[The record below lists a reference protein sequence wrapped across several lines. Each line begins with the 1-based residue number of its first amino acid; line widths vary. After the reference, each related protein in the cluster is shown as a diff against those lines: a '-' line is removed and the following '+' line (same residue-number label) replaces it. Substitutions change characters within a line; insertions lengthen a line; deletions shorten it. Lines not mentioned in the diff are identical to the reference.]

1 MNDIKAYASI
11 CASALPEDLYVHI
24 IRICFDVCGS
34 DSAEWIP
41 DKKEIR
47 NIKYLCSELNV
58 NFKDVQKAYLDSL
71 TWYEDDLLGD
81 DLKVETIDKDF
92 KDFEENSARA
102 RLMYVG
108 RIFVSGFSDGVKEV
122 DGSEGTNFYLQL
134 KGTKDDLFDL
144 DYVYIE
150 LIDNKQYANI
160 KKGQPIIASG
170 KLGEVRFLGA
180 SLEDSKIIIK

>member
-1 MNDIKAYASI
+1 MVKYGTNWLEVIKCPCCNIQKKKITTVKSSLND
-11 CASALPEDLYVHI
+11 P
-24 IRICFDVCGS
+24 
-34 DSAEWIP
+34 
-41 DKKEIR
+41 
-47 NIKYLCSELNV
+47 V
-58 NFKDVQKAYLDSL
+58 NGEKL
-71 TWYEDDLLGD
+71 
-81 DLKVETIDKDF
+81 ID
-92 KDFEENSARA
+92 DFEENSARA

-108 RIFVSGFSDGVKEV
+108 RIFVSGFSDWVKEV